1 MKITKIGA
9 IATLIGLT
17 ILIAIGLYYAV
28 IALFLS
34 EDVHLIYKIAISL
47 VAIGI
52 ITIFVGMIRENIKN
66 KSDSKDIIAAFK
78 NLVGGE
84 ITEYTQLLGQ
94 SREEALS
101 RMISKAE
108 DMDANAVI
116 NLRFMTSMVSAAA
129 SEILAYGTAVVV
141 EEE

>member
-1 MKITKIGA
+1 MKLVTTPTIEGHKITKVIGVVSGSTVRA
-9 IATLIGLT
+9 
-17 ILIAIGLYYAV
+17 
-28 IALFLS
+28 
-34 EDVHLIYKIAISL
+34 KN
-47 VAIGI
+47 
-52 ITIFVGMIRENIKN
+52 VGR
-66 KSDSKDIIAAFK
+66 DIIAAFK

-101 RMISKAE
+101 RMIAKAE

-116 NLRFMTSMVSAAA
+116 NLRFMTSMVSQAA
-129 SEILAYGTAVVV
+129 SEILAYGTAVVI

>member
-1 MKITKIGA
+1 MKIVTTPTIEGFKVTKVIGVVSGSTDRA
-9 IATLIGLT
+9 
-17 ILIAIGLYYAV
+17 
-28 IALFLS
+28 
-34 EDVHLIYKIAISL
+34 KN
-47 VAIGI
+47 
-52 ITIFVGMIRENIKN
+52 VGR
-66 KSDSKDIIAAFK
+66 DIIAAFK

>member
-47 VAIGI
+47 VDIGL

-66 KSDSKDIIAAFK
+66 KSDSKL
-78 NLVGGE
+78 NE
-84 ITEYTQLLGQ
+84 
-94 SREEALS
+94 
-101 RMISKAE
+101 
-108 DMDANAVI
+108 
-116 NLRFMTSMVSAAA
+116 
-129 SEILAYGTAVVV
+129 V
-141 EEE
+141 EN

>member
-1 MKITKIGA
+1 MKIVTTPTIEGYKVTKVIGVVSGSTVRA
-9 IATLIGLT
+9 
-17 ILIAIGLYYAV
+17 
-28 IALFLS
+28 
-34 EDVHLIYKIAISL
+34 KN
-47 VAIGI
+47 
-52 ITIFVGMIRENIKN
+52 VGR
-66 KSDSKDIIAAFK
+66 DIIAAFK

-108 DMDANAVI
+108 GMDANAVI
-116 NLRFMTSMVSAAA
+116 NLRFMTSMVSQAA

-141 EEE
+141 EKQ